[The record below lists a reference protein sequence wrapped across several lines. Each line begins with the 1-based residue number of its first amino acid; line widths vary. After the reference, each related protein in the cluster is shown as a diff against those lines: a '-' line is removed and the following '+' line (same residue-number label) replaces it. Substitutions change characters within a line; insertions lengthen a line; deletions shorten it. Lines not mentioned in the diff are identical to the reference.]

1 MEKINGYDLPFDL
14 GKLKHKIDLIEQDG
28 PLLSLYYN
36 DRGDYYLLYW
46 LDCDD
51 RENRW
56 MILRVDINSL
66 YDYLNKDESLLQL
79 IKNSP
84 DNFVWITDINNQG
97 KQTKTQAL
105 PIESVPSQYLPDE
118 DSWFEFA
125 HQQEL
130 LKDVGTDKFELDI
143 PKSDKNLFSSLISK
157 MGWRITPQTIH
168 RLIDK
173 VAF

>member
-66 YDYLNKDESLLQL
+66 YDYLNK
-79 IKNSP
+79 
-84 DNFVWITDINNQG
+84 T
-97 KQTKTQAL
+97 
-105 PIESVPSQYLPDE
+105 
-118 DSWFEFA
+118 
-125 HQQEL
+125 
-130 LKDVGTDKFELDI
+130 
-143 PKSDKNLFSSLISK
+143 
-157 MGWRITPQTIH
+157 R
-168 RLIDK
+168 
-173 VAF
+173 AFCN